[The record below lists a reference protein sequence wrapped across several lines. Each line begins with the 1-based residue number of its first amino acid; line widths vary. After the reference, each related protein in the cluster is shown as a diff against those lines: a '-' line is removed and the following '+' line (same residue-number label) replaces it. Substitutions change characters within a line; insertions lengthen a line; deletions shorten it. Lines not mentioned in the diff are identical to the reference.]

1 MNMAG
6 ILPRILQGLQT
17 SLAQLV
23 KSSELQK
30 ETLQNLGEDLILRSD
45 DEEID
50 DISGGNNVTSGK
62 TLYVESAVDDVLGTN
77 SSNNS
82 EKTTPARNPD
92 PGSQASII
100 DSLTQACTSSKKT
113 SPFIAGKIIELVDR
127 MLLGGLSTGTV
138 KEQAEKHPPPENC
151 KYLSVTIVNEEIWDL
166 LSRKTRSMDLAFQRV
181 QEPLLQGLSALT
193 NLAGKL
199 VKDVTDGKTPDTCQV
214 LDHVMDSGALLSNTN
229 CKLNMRR
236 RELIEPDLNSP
247 YTRLCKEDIK
257 PSRKLFGDDLSKH
270 LKDIS

>member
-1 MNMAG
+1 MAG

-138 KEQAEKHPPPENC
+138 KEQAEKHSPPENC
-151 KYLSVTIVNEEIWDL
+151 KYLSMTSVNEEIWDL

-193 NLAGKL
+193 NLIW
-199 VKDVTDGKTPDTCQV
+199 
-214 LDHVMDSGALLSNTN
+214 
-229 CKLNMRR
+229 
-236 RELIEPDLNSP
+236 RENW
-247 YTRLCKEDIK
+247 
-257 PSRKLFGDDLSKH
+257 SRM
-270 LKDIS
+270 